1 MRLAYRQTVYFGEVG
16 ENSSVLTKYFEANG
30 AHPCPPEA
38 NPAEWMLEVIGA
50 APGSSTEI
58 DWHDTW
64 KNSPEFRAV
73 RQHLADLKEQRPK
86 EVPEKD
92 TQSDKASYREFAATV
107 PVQIQQVTKRVFQQL
122 WRTPSYVY
130 SKTALCVF
138 SALFIGFRYV
148 VTACLAGT
156 CSLIELRFQFLQPA
170 SQFTRSTKSNVQLL
184 LAPHYFRSNRTTVS
198 LGVRGEVLYHIL
210 TALFTLL

>member
-1 MRLAYRQTVYFGEVG
+1 MCRAHISILPLQTVYFGEVG

-58 DWHDTW
+58 DWHETW
-64 KNSPEFRAV
+64 KNSPEFRSV
-73 RQHLADLKEQRPK
+73 RQHLADLKEQRPR
-86 EVPEKD
+86 EVPERD
-92 TQSDKASYREFAATV
+92 SSSDKASYREFAASV

-138 SALFIGFRYV
+138 SALFIGFRYAIV
-148 VTACLAGT
+148 VLWP
-156 CSLIELRFQFLQPA
+156 F
-170 SQFTRSTKSNVQLL
+170 
-184 LAPHYFRSNRTTVS
+184 
-198 LGVRGEVLYHIL
+198 
-210 TALFTLL
+210 